1 MNRDDVLSA
10 IKEAMWT
17 GIYTQWTSPTET
29 ESMTVPVTWNQ
40 VERFADIIEQ
50 RARKDER
57 EACVKRFI
65 DAMMS
70 AQKFDDIV
78 SRGADAI
85 RDMQESGGG
94 E

>member
-10 IKEAMWT
+10 AREAGFNVGRNNINGALFSLT
-17 GIYTQWTSPTET
+17 
-29 ESMTVPVTWNQ
+29 
-40 VERFADIIEQ
+40 RFADIIEQ

-65 DAMMS
+65 DAVMS
-70 AQKFDDIV
+70 AHKFDDIV